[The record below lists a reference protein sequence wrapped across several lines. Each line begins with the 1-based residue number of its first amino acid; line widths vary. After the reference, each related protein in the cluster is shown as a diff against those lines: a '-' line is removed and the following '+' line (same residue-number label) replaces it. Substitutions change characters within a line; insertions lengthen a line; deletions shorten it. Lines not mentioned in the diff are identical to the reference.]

1 MRRKKLR
8 FESLEKRQMLAH
20 LGLQL
25 LALENPDDETSTV
38 GVLTPGEVF
47 WLNVQAQDIRDDA
60 DVGEPSPGV
69 ISLPLDIQWPDLADP
84 GDPLRDVFR
93 LSFDDDVFPEP
104 PLFPVPIP
112 LENPVVTGQFPLQR
126 YVDTIE
132 PGSILSLRG
141 GAIPLAGQ
149 GSAIGTGGQ
158 TAIGEWPYEE
168 FSRWRFEAVG
178 AGWVDVDVEPIMASL
193 AGAMA
198 FADGDALQTADPAS
212 TELQVQVRVPVHKF
226 NDENENGIQ
235 DDGESG
241 LRWEI
246 DVFRDDDG
254 NGLLNEIELARG
266 PLSSESTDDD
276 GDHVFQLGVGEPDQA
291 NPLGTTAH
299 YVLVERS
306 QSGWRQTSPDTNV
319 WDGVDPA
326 EFDYG
331 EFGYA
336 ISVEV
341 GDGNFGEPFD
351 FGNVLVPPVG
361 RSSLSGFAY
370 VDGDDNG
377 RRDLDGNGAPL
388 ELGIPNVTI
397 HLDRSDGDGG
407 WVEVAGRSPIT
418 TGKDGWYHFNDL
430 EPGTYRVREDQ
441 PECFLDGR
449 DSLGVVLEEEGDAR
463 ETRGTVGQDELS
475 DIALAAAEHGIDYNF
490 GELGYRARCVN
501 KRMFLTDPPIQEI
514 LCDRVGLECVTVR
527 GTPEDN
533 TIVFEA
539 TGSVLRVT
547 VDDQAP
553 QEYPIESV
561 DILAID
567 AGAGTDTVVL
577 NGGADT
583 IAHVQ
588 PGMGVIRSSMQYQ
601 PTDYSA
607 EALNAETIIVDGGG
621 LAVLRDT
628 PHDDLLVAE
637 DSTATLT
644 MAEADLVAVAMA
656 YDWVHGLSAYA
667 GDDDTVERVE
677 PVSLDLLLIGDWR
690 AV

>member
-8 FESLEKRQMLAH
+8 FEPLEKRQMLAH
-20 LGLQL
+20 LGLQV

-38 GVLTPGEVF
+38 SVLTPGEVF

-69 ISLPLDIQWPDLADP
+69 ISLPLDIRWPDLADP

-93 LSFDDDVFPEP
+93 LSFDDDALPEP

-112 LENPVVTGQFPLQR
+112 LENQVVTGQFPLQR

-149 GSAIGTGGQ
+149 GSAIGTEGQ
-158 TAIGEWPYEE
+158 TAIGQWPYEE

-193 AGAMA
+193 AGSMA

-212 TELQVQVRVPVHKF
+212 TELQVQVLATGRKI
-226 NDENENGIQ
+226 DSDSDIGIP
-235 DDGESG
+235 D
-241 LRWEI
+241 WEI
-246 DVFRDDDG
+246 LAFRDW
-254 NGLLNEIELARG
+254 
-266 PLSSESTDDD
+266 D
-276 GDHVFQLGVGEPDQA
+276 GDGLIQESERELGPVQTVTTEADGSYVLQLGVGEPDQA

-299 YVLVERS
+299 YVLVEGLRS
-306 QSGWRQTSPDTNV
+306 SWTQTSPDTNV

-341 GDGNFGEPFD
+341 GDGNFDEPFD

-361 RSSLSGFAY
+361 QSSLSGFAY

-397 HLDRSDGDGG
+397 HLDRGDGDGG

-475 DIALAAAEHGIDYNF
+475 DIPLAAAEHGIDYNF

-567 AGAGTDTVVL
+567 AGAGTDIVVL

-583 IAHVQ
+583 TAHVQ
-588 PGMGVIRSSMQYQ
+588 PGMGVIRSSMQYE

-607 EALNAETIIVDGGG
+607 EALNAETIVVDGGG

-628 PHDDLLVAE
+628 PNDDSLVVE
-637 DSTATLT
+637 GSTATLT
-644 MAEADLVAVAMA
+644 MPEADLVAVAMA
-656 YDWVHGLSAYA
+656 YDWVHGLSAYD
-667 GDDDTVERVE
+667 GDDDTIERVE